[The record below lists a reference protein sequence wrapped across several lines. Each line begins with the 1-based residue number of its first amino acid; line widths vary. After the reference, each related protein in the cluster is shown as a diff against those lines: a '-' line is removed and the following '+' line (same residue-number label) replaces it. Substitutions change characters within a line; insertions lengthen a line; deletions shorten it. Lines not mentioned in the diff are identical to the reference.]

1 MCRKHVTSMC
11 SRGHAPL
18 VIEGMFKRILNGNL
32 YRRPH
37 VRRWGK
43 LGGVEVLVS
52 VRAGDD
58 RRDSLPL
65 LP

>member
-1 MCRKHVTSMC
+1 MVVSIGVLTCV
-11 SRGHAPL
+11 G
-18 VIEGMFKRILNGNL
+18 G
-32 YRRPH
+32 
-37 VRRWGK
+37 GK
-43 LGGVEVLVS
+43 LGGVEVLVT